1 MSRIDVIQA
10 ENTNEF
16 DRINGGTCIAYWRN
30 NVPQSEDSFSY
41 CRATHRYGT
50 QSDILVGGH
59 VIGIVDG
66 MPHVFI
72 TPILD
77 SVNKSDNP
85 KIFEVDER
93 DLVQVPSAD
102 EQVLLT
108 DKDNQRLVEVLREKY
123 LKQEYM
129 QKLYSLSLNRYGTKH
144 P

>member
-1 MSRIDVIQA
+1 M
-10 ENTNEF
+10 
-16 DRINGGTCIAYWRN
+16 
-30 NVPQSEDSFSY
+30 
-41 CRATHRYGT
+41 
-50 QSDILVGGH
+50 
-59 VIGIVDG
+59 
-66 MPHVFI
+66 FI